1 MLNRKPREVPFSD
14 LIDLLLDS
22 DEETRRLVLFEAL
35 QSGEIKKSE
44 AEQVIA
50 QVERLERAAAPWHRP
65 QSVQKAAALVEPV
78 DEAEPV
84 QKSVALVEPV
94 QKSVALVEPVDEAE
108 LVEHVVQAA

>member
-94 QKSVALVEPVDEAE
+94 DEAE